1 MEIIKVKVI
10 EMLLN
15 SLQSSKMEMTLA
27 AALGCCLWSL
37 RRDTTDG
44 KYCRIYGT
52 ALDNMRSLKENKLPE
67 KAF

>member
-44 KYCRIYGT
+44 TDCHIYGI
-52 ALDNMRSLKENKLPE
+52 ALDNMRNLTQL
-67 KAF
+67 